1 MKYHPRKEAI
11 DLVNSES
18 ILTKDMLV
26 RFVELSRRKKD
37 LETEL
42 EKLKDLFHQ
51 YFDTAVGQNEKGEV
65 TIDNYKLQ
73 RQIRKLEKFD
83 QETTVQKLEKLNFL
97 DLIQKRPHEGKIKS
111 ALDLGLIKEQDLEG
125 CRMIKTTAALLVK
138 QLDI

>member
-1 MKYHPRKEAI
+1 M
-11 DLVNSES
+11 VNSES

-26 RFVELSRRKKD
+26 RFVELNRRKKD

-97 DLIQKRPHEGKIKS
+97 DLIQKRPDEGKIKS

-125 CRMIKTTAALLVK
+125 CRMIKTTGALLVK
-138 QLDI
+138 QLDR